1 MKRRAPDRQ
10 RPWLSI
16 PPWIILGAAVI
27 MAAIVVAMA
36 IRNTNREK
44 ALASQTLLE
53 KGAAILR
60 AFESAARTGMNMR
73 WGGTQLQVLLQETAS
88 QPGIFYLAVTDED
101 GTILAHSDS
110 ARIGERLHDAEETK
124 SLEAGLKEKWRTKEE
139 GGKQR
144 VFEVYRYFAPM
155 AGRDGPGHPGE
166 PHWQQWCQWGSG
178 NVSLGSGRQII
189 FAGFDVAP
197 FEEALEEDFRNTA
210 ILSGVLLLLGVGGVM
225 MLFGAQ
231 SYRMS
236 RRQLQNTQAFASE
249 IINNLPV
256 GLITT
261 GSDGRVSVVNSAA
274 ESISGLKASQVAG
287 RLPDEVLPTSLCS
300 LKGVID
306 RGEPV
311 IEHETECAFGEK
323 STPLS
328 VSAAKIANDQG
339 DFLGNIFIFRDLGE
353 VRKLQEEVRRKEKLA
368 ALGSLAAGIAHE
380 IRNPLSSIKGFAKYF
395 ESHSVQGSEGREL
408 AAVMTKEVDRLNRV
422 ITELLEFARP
432 SDLKTQPMNVNDLIM
447 HTLRLVRQDAESK
460 KVKIEFSRDEELPEI
475 DIDPDRF
482 TQALLNLYLNAVQA
496 MDAGGVL
503 SIGARTDAH
512 GGVRIEVMDTGKG
525 IPPESLGS
533 IFNPY
538 FTTKASGTGLGLAIV
553 HKVVEAHHGDIK
565 VRSALGRGTVFSIF
579 LPTKLRREGTY
590 GRQA

>member
-110 ARIGERLHDAEETK
+110 ARIGERLHDADETK
-124 SLEAGLKEKWRTKEE
+124 SLETGPKEKWRIKEE

-155 AGRDGPGHPGE
+155 AGQGGPGHPGE
-166 PHWQQWCQWGSG
+166 RGWQEWCQWGPG

-197 FEEALEEDFRNTA
+197 FEEALDEDFRNTV

-311 IEHETECAFGEK
+311 IEHETECTFGEK

-460 KVKIEFSRDEELPEI
+460 KVKIEFSRDEGLPKI

-503 SIGARTDAH
+503 SIDARTDAH

-565 VRSALGRGTVFSIF
+565 VRSELGRGTVFSIF
-579 LPTKLRREGTY
+579 LPTQLRREGTY
-590 GRQA
+590 DRQA